1 MAIGWQ
7 CHLQGGE
14 ARLREGRMV
23 VSTDNREPRT
33 KTGDKKPNR
42 RHEVRNIPEVGL

>member
-1 MAIGWQ
+1 
-7 CHLQGGE
+7 
-14 ARLREGRMV
+14 MV